1 MRSSFPS
8 NSPAP
13 RPGSPQVRT
22 SKLEL
27 TVSQERVSAESENK
41 TPVVAIGR
49 RRTLLIEDDT
59 DVLFEGVV
67 VPPHGWIDHVRALG
81 AVGVIAG
88 AGITSRPG
96 WERQLPPVGP
106 RERTARF
113 RGQGHP
119 HERLR

>member
-1 MRSSFPS
+1 M
-8 NSPAP
+8 
-13 RPGSPQVRT
+13 
-22 SKLEL
+22 
-27 TVSQERVSAESENK
+27 SAESENK

-96 WERQLPPVGP
+96 WERQLPRLA
-106 RERTARF
+106 RESELLGSVARVTLTNAF
-113 RGQGHP
+113 GRKISTP
-119 HERLR
+119 LPTR